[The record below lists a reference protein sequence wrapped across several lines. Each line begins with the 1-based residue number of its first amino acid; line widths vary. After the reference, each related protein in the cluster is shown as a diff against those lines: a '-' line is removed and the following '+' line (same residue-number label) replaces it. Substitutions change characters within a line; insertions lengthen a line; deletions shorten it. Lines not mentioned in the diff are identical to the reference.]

1 MLEQRE
7 LLQDALQFIKRGKY
21 SFDSSFFKHKYRI
34 MRKVIADENAN
45 VHCSKLLCEAALLE
59 KKQDLSGAEQIFKYL
74 LRVINREYRTKSFV
88 KYSKF
93 LVRREELQLARKN
106 YGKAIA
112 QHLDVYEEYLSME
125 RMLGDKTRIRRI
137 NEKYLQDSYMDA
149 RVWLELIE
157 FEESMGEVEQAEYLF
172 ENALKVLK
180 NGVDIIEQEYNKR
193 KYKK

>member
-1 MLEQRE
+1 
-7 LLQDALQFIKRGKY
+7 
-21 SFDSSFFKHKYRI
+21 

-45 VHCSKLLCEAALLE
+45 VHCSKLPCEAALLE
-59 KKQDLSGAEQIFKYL
+59 KKQDLSGAEQIYKCL
-74 LRVINREYRTKSFV
+74 LRVINREYRTESFV

-93 LVRREELQLARKN
+93 LVRKEELQSAGKN

-125 RMLGDKTRIRRI
+125 RVLGDKTRTRKI
-137 NEKYLQDSYMDA
+137 NEEYLQDSYMDA

-157 FEESMGEVEQAEYLF
+157 FEESMGEVERAEYLF